1 MDAGG
6 VGDKRGRR
14 RGARRT
20 WRSSPFSGVA
30 WRRPRPPDGA
40 VFPVLSPG
48 PPGWRRPLRAPP
60 LLFRFHL
67 HFTLPRTRAHTHEN
81 FSAARDALS
90 AFPPLFT
97 TPPRPLSLLSLAV
110 LPPLPHLLLPVG
122 GVHIS
127 AGNRELSPRPIT
139 EGISPRPPIG
149 VEPAFF
155 HQGGGCWPNFPKRSP
170 GGAPRPLIILLP
182 GPFLSVGSGGVV
194 ILPPLPISKRS
205 LREGLI

>member
-6 VGDKRGRR
+6 VGDGRGRR
-14 RGARRT
+14 RVARRT
-20 WRSSPFSGVA
+20 WRSSPFSGVV
-30 WRRPRPPDGA
+30 WRRPRPPGGA
-40 VFPVLSPG
+40 ASSVLSPG
-48 PPGWRRPLRAPP
+48 PPGRRRLLRAPP

-67 HFTLPRTRAHTHEN
+67 HFTLPRTRARTHEN

-97 TPPRPLSLLSLAV
+97 TPPRPLSPLSLAV
-110 LPPLPHLLLPVG
+110 FVPLPHLLLPIG

-127 AGNRELSPRPIT
+127 AGNRELPPRPIT

-155 HQGGGCWPNFPKRSP
+155 HQGGGVLVQFPQAFAGGRFSP
-170 GGAPRPLIILLP
+170 SRHPPSRP
-182 GPFLSVGSGGVV
+182 FAFGGVWRRRYTPSP
-194 ILPPLPISKRS
+194 PPLSKRS
-205 LREGLI
+205 LRGG